1 MLTVYISSLTFHVC
15 VKFEKFDQGNLDFIY
30 FLNIHHLIR
39 IQQMVFLFEMFSQI
53 PKDQLLF
60 TVLANQLLI
69 EAHFLPILL
78 VLNF

>member
-1 MLTVYISSLTFHVC
+1 M
-15 VKFEKFDQGNLDFIY
+15 FDQLILDFIY

-39 IQQMVFLFEMFSQI
+39 NQQMVFFFEIFSQI

-60 TVLANQLLI
+60 TVLANQLLV

-78 VLNF
+78 ELNF